1 MVSADGSIPWTMR
14 YTVVWTPKG
23 AARRPAN
30 ELRPQFDDWFEALN
44 YAKAVF
50 KTNGYGVCTLGPR
63 GNIEATAVA
72 IEHLCERGTP
82 ITRSSHA
89 N

>member
-1 MVSADGSIPWTMR
+1 MR
-14 YTVVWTPKG
+14 HTVVWIPKG
-23 AARRPAN
+23 KEREPAN

-50 KTNGYGVCTLGPR
+50 KTNGLGVYILGPR

-72 IEHLCERGTP
+72 IKHLCERGTP
-82 ITRSSHA
+82 ITRNSCA